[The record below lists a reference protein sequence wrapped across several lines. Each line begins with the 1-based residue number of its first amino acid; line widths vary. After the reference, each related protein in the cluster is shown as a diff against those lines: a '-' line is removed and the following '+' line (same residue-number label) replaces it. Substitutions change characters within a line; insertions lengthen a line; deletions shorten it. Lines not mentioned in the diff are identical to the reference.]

1 MDTYRVR
8 FFKKVSSH
16 GKTVDVCQRSID
28 IRSAPSPGRA
38 VEVAKQRFARLE
50 NVADWLMHA
59 DYVEVDGLSAIA
71 ADKLVAQDTGRRH
84 RRGAKT
90 AVVGACVHQ

>member
-1 MDTYRVR
+1 MGTYRVR
-8 FFKKVSSH
+8 FFKTVSSH
-16 GKTVDVCQRSID
+16 GKTVNVCQRSID